1 MTVKM
6 MMMMK
11 LMIMI
16 TASIEIARVKSSQVS
31 KHVQTVW
38 SITYYK
44 LPTTSTSSDTD
55 SRRNLNTLLMMRI
68 EKRQI
73 AH

>member
-6 MMMMK
+6 MMMMN
-11 LMIMI
+11 LMIMM

-38 SITYYK
+38 SITY
-44 LPTTSTSSDTD
+44 
-55 SRRNLNTLLMMRI
+55 
-68 EKRQI
+68 
-73 AH
+73 